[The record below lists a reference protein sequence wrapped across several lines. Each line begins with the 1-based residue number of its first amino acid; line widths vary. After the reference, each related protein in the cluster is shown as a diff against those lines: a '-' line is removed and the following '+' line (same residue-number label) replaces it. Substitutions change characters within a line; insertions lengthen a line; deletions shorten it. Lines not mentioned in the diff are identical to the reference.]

1 MIAVNVASRRLS
13 CSAQLSESGL
23 TGLATPAMHNI
34 KSALMDQIR
43 TYQQQLHDLKMRLG
57 DREGELDTLRYGWWQ
72 PLLTSHL
79 MKIVVPYVFV
89 KKSLLLSRV

>member
-1 MIAVNVASRRLS
+1 MPSILRLVAFRSV
-13 CSAQLSESGL
+13 QLSESGL

-57 DREGELDTLRYGWWQ
+57 DREGELDTLRYGWWK
-72 PLLTSHL
+72 PAALLAISSWDIQT
-79 MKIVVPYVFV
+79 
-89 KKSLLLSRV
+89 